1 MIGAMIIAVDGSAA
15 SGKGTLSK
23 RLADHFNLAYLD
35 TGSLFRALAL
45 QLLNAGTVID
55 DIDENPPIEEST
67 SLDVGSCNPPEI
79 RTDRVA
85 SLASKVAI
93 LPEVRTNLLTLQRN
107 FANDPP
113 HGNGAVLDGRDIGS
127 VVVPETPI
135 KFFID
140 AKLEVRAERRFKEL
154 LHAGQSV
161 MFRNVLADMRERDQ
175 RDRTRSVAPLR
186 AADGAKIIDTSTMDA
201 EKVFAV
207 ALDHVKHIVGT

>member
-23 RLADHFNLAYLD
+23 RLADYFSLAHLD

-45 QLLNAGTVID
+45 QLLNAGTEID
-55 DIDENPPIEEST
+55 IIDEIQVIEESAK
-67 SLDVGSCNPPEI
+67 LDLGLCSVPEI
-79 RTDRVA
+79 RTDKVG

-107 FANDPP
+107 FANNPP

-135 KFFID
+135 KLFID

-154 LHAGQSV
+154 LHAGHSV
-161 MFRNVLADMRERDQ
+161 IFRQVLAEMRKRDQ
-175 RDRTRSVAPLR
+175 RDRNRSVAPLR
-186 AADGAKIIDTSTMDA
+186 AAGGAKIIDTSTMDA
-201 EKVFAV
+201 DKVFAV